1 MEATIFIQKN
11 SRTCINRIIG
21 YDIEEL
27 VKSALNNIHRS
38 RDFYEDSIRN
48 DLKDHGAS
56 IVSGHASIEGGIRI
70 YYDPNHEISLDDLAT
85 LSGKEMSR
93 KYPKF
98 HPMAKRGG
106 SNETRH

>member
-1 MEATIFIQKN
+1 MNLETK
-11 SRTCINRIIG
+11 III
-21 YDIEEL
+21 YKFTPQVFTL
-27 VKSALNNIHRS
+27 TLHRS

-56 IVSGHASIEGGIRI
+56 IVSCHASIESGIKI

-85 LSGKEMSR
+85 LSGSEMCR

-98 HPMAKRGG
+98 HPMAKKEVC
-106 SNETRH
+106 NDKP

>member
-27 VKSALNNIHRS
+27 VKSALNYIHRS

-56 IVSGHASIEGGIRI
+56 IVSGHASIEGGIKL

-93 KYPKF
+93 KYPEF
-98 HPMAKRGG
+98 HPMSKRGG
-106 SNETRH
+106 TL

>member
-1 MEATIFIQKN
+1 METTIFIPTN
-11 SRTCINRIIG
+11 NRTCINRIIG
-21 YDIEEL
+21 YDIEDL
-27 VKSALNNIHRS
+27 VKTSLNYIHRS

-56 IVSGHASIEGGIRI
+56 IVSCHASIESGIKI

-85 LSGKEMSR
+85 LSGSEMCR

-98 HPMAKRGG
+98 HPMAKKEVC
-106 SNETRH
+106 NDKP

>member
-27 VKSALNNIHRS
+27 VKTSLNYIHRS

-48 DLKDHGAS
+48 DLKAHGAS

-85 LSGKEMSR
+85 LSGKEMCR

-98 HPMAKRGG
+98 HPMSKKGG
-106 SNETRH
+106 TL

>member
-27 VKSALNNIHRS
+27 VKSALNYIHRS

-56 IVSGHASIEGGIRI
+56 IVSGHASIEDGIRI

-85 LSGKEMSR
+85 LSGRGMSR

-98 HPMAKRGG
+98 HPMAKKGG
-106 SNETRH
+106 TR